1 MIMTEIKQPRLS
13 FDNIWMGWTYGGLN
27 QSKQTVRE
35 RVSALQT
42 PLHTWSFIDQTHSD
56 IVKHAV
62 KSSSLGEADA
72 QFTSQ
77 ISLGLA
83 IQTADCVP
91 VFLIGRTGSGL
102 VQIGA
107 VHAGWRG
114 LANQIISKTV
124 AQMSNVH
131 SAVIGPCIGVNR
143 YEVGEEVISA
153 IVGAGVPRDICT
165 LEKKPRPHLNVKL
178 TAAHQLRQA
187 GVRNIETMGY
197 CTFSDD
203 GWASYRRDASSAG
216 RIISMIG
223 ILKE

>member
-13 FDNIWMGWTYGGLN
+13 FDNIWMGWTYGSLN
-27 QSKQTVRE
+27 KSKQTVRE
-35 RVSALQT
+35 RVSTLQT
-42 PLHTWSFIDQTHSD
+42 PLHSWSFIDQTHSD
-56 IVKHAV
+56 IVKHALNPGT
-62 KSSSLGEADA
+62 LGEADA

-91 VFLIGRTGSGL
+91 VFLIGRTDSGL

-153 IVGAGVPRDICT
+153 IVEAGVPREICA

-197 CTFSDD
+197 CSFSDD
-203 GWASYRRDASSAG
+203 GWASYRRDGSAAG
-216 RIISMIG
+216 RIVSMIG